1 MSRLAIAGTRG
12 EDAEVSRPARLDAAE
27 LAAGLA
33 ARPDWRREGEV
44 IRRSIETPSFA
55 DAIALV
61 TRIGFA
67 AEAANHHPD
76 LDVRWRTVHVAL
88 TTHDAGGLTR
98 LDLELA
104 DAVDA
109 AARGVGA

>member
-1 MSRLAIAGTRG
+1 MIRLAIPDAPG
-12 EDAEVSRPARLDAAE
+12 EDAGVARPTRLDDAE
-27 LAAGLA
+27 LASGLA
-33 ARPDWRREGEV
+33 ALPAWHRDGDV

-67 AEAANHHPD
+67 AEAADHHPD

-104 DAVDA
+104 GAVDA

>member
-1 MSRLAIAGTRG
+1 VIRLAGVASAG
-12 EDAEVSRPARLDAAE
+12 EDAGVPRPTRLDETE

-33 ARPDWRREGEV
+33 ALPAWTRDGDM

-67 AEAANHHPD
+67 AEAADHHPD
-76 LDVRWRTVHVAL
+76 LDIRWRTVHVAL
-88 TTHDAGGLTR
+88 TTHDAGGLSR
-98 LDLELA
+98 LDLDLA
-104 DAVDA
+104 AAIDA

>member
-1 MSRLAIAGTRG
+1 LAILAARG
-12 EDAEVSRPARLDAAE
+12 EDDLVSRPARLDDAE
-27 LAAGLA
+27 LTAGLA
-33 ARPDWRREGEV
+33 RVPDWRRDGEV

-67 AEAANHHPD
+67 AEAADHHPD

-104 DAVDA
+104 AAIDA

>member
-1 MSRLAIAGTRG
+1 MA
-12 EDAEVSRPARLDAAE
+12 RPTRLDDAD
-27 LAAGLA
+27 LATGLA
-33 ARPDWRREGEV
+33 ALPKWWRDGDA
-44 IRRSIETPSFA
+44 IRRSIELPSFA

-67 AEAANHHPD
+67 AEAADHHPD

-98 LDLELA
+98 LDLDLA
-104 DAVDA
+104 SAIDA
-109 AARGVGA
+109 AARAAGA